1 MRRRRAA
8 AVAVSSEQPRRDR
21 MWCHGTRKGR
31 PGRGRGRRMRRH
43 RSAAMQRQLSLPT
56 PRLSARL
63 SRAPLASCRGR
74 HAAGAHF
81 SDVQPTEQISR
92 RRHRARRLS
101 QRRRLPVRIGA
112 PKEVSTACPEDG
124 QYTARRASFLH
135 RAYSPSMSSRR
146 VLRRKEKKSGAAHR
160 SGAIVPARP
169 ASACRDTFHQQQ
181 HNTFGLRPAA
191 SFSRRAWLLRLD
203 APCFPPPLA
212 VPAVLCK

>member
-1 MRRRRAA
+1 MRWRAA
-8 AVAVSSEQPRRDR
+8 SAAVSSGRPCRDR

-31 PGRGRGRRMRRH
+31 PRRSRGRGRRMRRR

-74 HAAGAHF
+74 HTPRERTCPTHGTNQSPPPPRAPPLAAAP
-81 SDVQPTEQISR
+81 SPRESR
-92 RRHRARRLS
+92 SPEGGVNSLPRGRAVHRA
-101 QRRRLPVRIGA
+101 
-112 PKEVSTACPEDG
+112 
-124 QYTARRASFLH
+124 ARGLRH

-160 SGAIVPARP
+160 SGAIVLQP

-181 HNTFGLRPAA
+181 HNTFGLG
-191 SFSRRAWLLRLD
+191 
-203 APCFPPPLA
+203 PCS
-212 VPAVLCK
+212 